1 MEKYPFLT
9 LTEHK
14 ILQSQQEYKALP
26 YRQNIKKRIP
36 KYLKNIKKCKHDQ
49 KLIYPHYCQYHMKN
63 VVVCDLCGAERTP
76 PTLFTKNRSIPSQ
89 ITKLQKEKV
98 AHDWFL

>member
-1 MEKYPFLT
+1 MLIMEKYPFLT

-14 ILQSQQEYKALP
+14 ILQSQQEFKALP

-36 KYLKNIKKCKHDQ
+36 KYLKNIKKCKHDK

-63 VVVCDLCGAERTP
+63 VVVCDLCHAELLPP
-76 PTLFTKNRSIPSQ
+76 PTFFQKTH
-89 ITKLQKEKV
+89 LQYQKV

>member
-14 ILQSQQEYKALP
+14 ILMSQQENKPTP

-36 KYLKNIKKCKHDQ
+36 KYLKNIKTCKHNG
-49 KLIYPHYCQYHMKN
+49 KLIYPHHCEYHMKD
-63 VVVCDLCGAERTP
+63 VVVCDDCHAELLPQPFFYT
-76 PTLFTKNRSIPSQ
+76 N
-89 ITKLQKEKV
+89 LQKQKV